1 MTPQWAETQLTDE
14 IYGLLRLAATRRQPV
29 AAMYDGL
36 PRLFC
41 PHVLGRSKDG
51 HLRALCYQFGGSSG
65 SGLRSG
71 DGIGGWRCL
80 TVNKLSQVELQD
92 GDWRTDSHSRRQ
104 SCVEQIDIDI
114 DADAQPGGEPQNG
127 Q

>member
-1 MTPQWAETQLTDE
+1 MTPQQARTQSVDE

-36 PRLFC
+36 PRLLC
-41 PHVLGRSKDG
+41 PHVLGKSKDG

-65 SGLRSG
+65 SGLGRSG
-71 DGIGGWRCL
+71 DGVGGWRCL

-92 GDWRTDSHSRRQ
+92 GDWRTDSHARRQ
-104 SCVEQIDIDI
+104 SCVEQIDI

>member
-1 MTPQWAETQLTDE
+1 MTPQLSRTQSPEE
-14 IYGLLRLAATRRQPV
+14 IYALLRWAVIRRKPV
-29 AAMYDGL
+29 AAIYGNL

-41 PHVLGRSKDG
+41 PHVLGQSKEG
-51 HLRALCYQFGGSSG
+51 ELRAFCYQFGGSSG

-104 SCVEQIDIDI
+104 SCVEQIDID
-114 DADAQPGGEPQNG
+114 ADAQPGGEPQNG

>member
-1 MTPQWAETQLTDE
+1 MTPQQARTQSVDE
-14 IYGLLRLAATRRQPV
+14 VYGLLRIAAVGKRPV

-36 PRLFC
+36 PRLLC
-41 PHVLGRSKDG
+41 PHVLGKSKDG

-71 DGIGGWRCL
+71 SDGVGGWRCL

-92 GDWRTDSHSRRQ
+92 GDWRTDSHASRQ
-104 SCVEQIDIDI
+104 SCVEQIDVDT
-114 DADAQPGGEPQNG
+114 DAQPGGEPQNG